1 MDGVWRATWH
11 TSQAHPNGV
20 RIRDNDPHIVGQ
32 PVGLRPTPANKSPP
46 AMNDTENRRMSPVA
60 QAPFERRRTKWDVA
74 FGLLSVVAGGVMLG
88 HVALASLVSV
98 LFLGWTLIIG
108 GIVVFVSAITT
119 WGEPGHWWGVIA
131 GGLLTVLGVGF
142 VRNPGASLLVLTL
155 LAGSLLIVGGIV
167 RLVAAFQPGAPKG
180 ILIVN
185 GAATLLLGL
194 LVFFQWPVSALWY
207 LGMVLGV
214 QLILDGLTT
223 AISGRVRVVETTR
236 ADAPAT

>member
-1 MDGVWRATWH
+1 MSSA
-11 TSQAHPNGV
+11 A
-20 RIRDNDPHIVGQ
+20 Q
-32 PVGLRPTPANKSPP
+32 PLL
-46 AMNDTENRRMSPVA
+46 
-60 QAPFERRRTKWDVA
+60 ERRRTKWDVV
-74 FGLLSVVAGGVMLG
+74 FGVLSVVAGGVMLG

-98 LFLGWTLIIG
+98 LFLGWSLIVG
-108 GIVVFVSAITT
+108 GVVVFLSAITT
-119 WGEPGHWWGVIA
+119 WDEPGHWWAIIA
-131 GGLLTVLGVGF
+131 GGLLTVLGLGF

-167 RLVAAFQPGAPKG
+167 RLVAAFQPGAPRI

-223 AISGRVRVVETTR
+223 AISGRVRLVETAP
-236 ADAPAT
+236 ADAPVT

>member
-1 MDGVWRATWH
+1 MSSA
-11 TSQAHPNGV
+11 A
-20 RIRDNDPHIVGQ
+20 Q
-32 PVGLRPTPANKSPP
+32 PSL
-46 AMNDTENRRMSPVA
+46 
-60 QAPFERRRTKWDVA
+60 ERRRTTWDVV
-74 FGLLSVVAGGVMLG
+74 FGVLSVVAGGVMLG

-98 LFLGWTLIIG
+98 LFLGWTLVIG
-108 GIVVFVSAITT
+108 GIVMFVFAIST
-119 WGEPGHWWGVIA
+119 WGEPGHWWALIA

-155 LAGSLLIVGGIV
+155 LAGSLLIVGGIA
-167 RLVAAFQPGAPKG
+167 RLAAAFQPGAPKT

-185 GAATLLLGL
+185 GTATLLLGL
-194 LVFFQWPVSALWY
+194 LIFFQWPVSALWY

-214 QLILDGLTT
+214 QLILDGVTT